1 MSIIEIIILVV
12 SILVLGFLSLYCYAR
27 YRINKLK
34 HDIKDKVIEKAK
46 EVLQYK
52 KVIPAKERPLPRNI
66 TTEEITDAMEEF
78 NDSLGEKLRFEV
90 AEPIFKL
97 ADISSTRER
106 ELTSESIKDR
116 NYKESSETMSGGP
129 SDRGRPPRR
138 SGGSTSRPRGYSSFS
153 DTSSGS
159 SDSSDYSSGSCS
171 SSSSHS
177 SSSSDSGGGGCD

>member
-12 SILVLGFLSLYCYAR
+12 SILSLGFLSLYCYAR

-52 KVIPAKERPLPRNI
+52 KVIPNKERPLPRNI
-66 TTEEITDAMEEF
+66 TTE
-78 NDSLGEKLRFEV
+78 GKLLFDV

-97 ADISSTRER
+97 ADIPSTRER